1 MQRCL
6 WDWTQRVRGS
16 TLSRLSPDL
25 VLQLRALAP
34 SRVDLHTPSLPISSR
49 PVLLLLEASEV
60 TGVPVRSV
68 NTGLRLCPGSAL
80 HDRRMLGL
88 SPPHLAL
95 ALVLCAQSEAQ
106 GQPLTEWESGL
117 LESGGF

>member
-1 MQRCL
+1 M
-6 WDWTQRVRGS
+6 QRVRGS
-16 TLSRLSPDL
+16 ALSSLSPDL

-34 SRVDLHTPSLPISSR
+34 SGVDLHTPSPPSSSR

-68 NTGLRLCPGSAL
+68 NTGLRLRPGPAL
-80 HDRRMLGL
+80 HDRRLLGL

-95 ALVLCAQSEAQ
+95 TLVLCAQSEAQ